1 MVMDMSDKTIKNS
14 EKSYDYIAER
24 LQKLTAALYR
34 VTDLFSDKEP
44 LKWSL
49 RDNAIE
55 LYLKLMSI
63 KRNPGNFQDVIEY
76 VGKIIK
82 MLEIASTGTIVSN
95 MNFDIL
101 RKEYINLMN
110 IMEGNKEVMVP
121 EISIGQKTIGQ
132 IKTEKIE
139 APIKPARQ
147 ILPRKK
153 SDRPVLK
160 SKRLHS
166 EERKKKIIDFL
177 KQNGEKTIKE
187 ISVIFTGISEK
198 SVQRDLSN
206 LIKTG
211 QLISKGEKRWRT
223 YSFSF
228 PKSL

>member
-1 MVMDMSDKTIKNS
+1 MSDKTIENN
-14 EKSYDYIAER
+14 EKSYDYIVEKM
-24 LQKLTAALYR
+24 QKLTAALYR

-55 LYLKLMSI
+55 LYSKLMSI
-63 KRNPGNFQDVIEY
+63 RRNPGNLQDVIEY
-76 VGKIIK
+76 VNRIIK
-82 MLEIASTGTIVSN
+82 ILEIASLGTYVSS

-110 IMEGNKEVMVP
+110 IVEGNKGIMMP
-121 EISIGQKTIGQ
+121 EISIGQESIGQ
-132 IKTEKIE
+132 IKIKKIE
-139 APIKPARQ
+139 APIKSAKQ

-153 SDRPVLK
+153 PESPVLK
-160 SKRLHS
+160 SRGLHS

-177 KQNGEKTIKE
+177 KQNGERTIKE

-198 SVQRDLSN
+198 SVQRDL
-206 LIKTG
+206 LYLVKMG

-223 YSFSF
+223 YSLSKSF
-228 PKSL
+228 Y

>member
-1 MVMDMSDKTIKNS
+1 MDMSDKTIKNS

-55 LYLKLMSI
+55 LYSKLMSI
-63 KRNPGNFQDVIEY
+63 RRNPNNFQDVIEY
-76 VGKIIK
+76 VNKIIK
-82 MLEIASTGTIVSN
+82 ILEIASSGTIVSS

-101 RKEYINLMN
+101 RKEYVNLMTA
-110 IMEGNKEVMVP
+110 MESNKEIIIP
-121 EISIGQKTIGQ
+121 EISIGQKIIGQ

-147 ILPRKK
+147 ILLRKK
-153 SDRPVLK
+153 PERHILK
-160 SKRLHS
+160 SKGLHS
-166 EERKKKIIDFL
+166 EERKRKIIDFL
-177 KQNGEKTIKE
+177 KQNGERTIKE

-198 SVQRDLSN
+198 SVQRDLSD

-223 YSFSF
+223 YSF